1 MEQGILVLD
10 SNGMPEKYKAF
21 LDIIKSKALKGK
33 IVDNHGHLELLSPQ
47 ATSDTDYW
55 EGYQIF
61 IIDTAEVK
69 K

>member
-10 SNGMPEKYKAF
+10 SNDMPEKYKTF

-47 ATSDTDYW
+47 ATPNIDYW

-61 IIDTAEVK
+61 IVDTAETK
-69 K
+69 R